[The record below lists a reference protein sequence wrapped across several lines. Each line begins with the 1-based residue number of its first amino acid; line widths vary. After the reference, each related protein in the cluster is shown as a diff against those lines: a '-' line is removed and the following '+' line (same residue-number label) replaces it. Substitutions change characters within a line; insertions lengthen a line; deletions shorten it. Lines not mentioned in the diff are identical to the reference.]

1 MTVRRTTP
9 TRDPSSQAYKS
20 SGPDTSNA
28 RQIQRQW
35 FLFVSYM
42 QGQSQSGIS
51 LTLPQRIGFA
61 SLASLMII
69 GAIMLLKVREEQE
82 TVAS

>member
-1 MTVRRTTP
+1 
-9 TRDPSSQAYKS
+9 
-20 SGPDTSNA
+20 
-28 RQIQRQW
+28 
-35 FLFVSYM
+35 M